1 MSLVLKGV
9 EVVDVSSKH
18 HGKMLDIII
27 EKGLITSIGKN
38 LSAKKEFVAPVG
50 TKVSTGW
57 IDMRTQTR
65 EPGAE
70 HEETVKSLLDS
81 ALAGGVTAVGI
92 LPNTYPSVDNRDT
105 LENIKYKASSHIV
118 DVYPMASVTKG
129 SKGEELSEM
138 IDLNAAG
145 AYAFTDGSLPIHHT
159 GVLLKTLQY
168 LQPLNKV
175 LIDKV
180 SDKYLSKDGLVHEGI
195 NSTLNGLKGIPSLAE
210 GIAIQ
215 KVLSILEYAGGKF
228 HFSCISTKEAVE
240 LIKAAKKSGLNV
252 TCDVAAHQ
260 LAFNDSVIHEFDSNY
275 KVLPPFRLKED
286 VKALIIGLKD
296 GVIDAVVSDHTPH
309 VIDNKELE
317 FDLAEF
323 GIIGVQTLYSVLNT
337 YGKLSVEELVSKLSV
352 GPRNV
357 LGLSQS
363 IIEEGNKACL
373 TLFNTE
379 EEWVLNKSD
388 LKSKC
393 FNSPFIGKQLKGKV
407 VAVFNNNDFK
417 VLA

>member
-18 HGKMLDIII
+18 HGEVLDIII

-81 ALAGGVTAVGI
+81 ALAGGITAVGI

-145 AYAFTDGSLPIHHT
+145 AYAFTDGSQPIHHT

-215 KVLSILEYAGGKF
+215 KILSILEYAGGKF

-275 KVLPPFRLKED
+275 KVLPPFRLNED
-286 VKALIIGLKD
+286 VKALIKGLKD

-379 EEWVLNKSD
+379 EVWILNKSD